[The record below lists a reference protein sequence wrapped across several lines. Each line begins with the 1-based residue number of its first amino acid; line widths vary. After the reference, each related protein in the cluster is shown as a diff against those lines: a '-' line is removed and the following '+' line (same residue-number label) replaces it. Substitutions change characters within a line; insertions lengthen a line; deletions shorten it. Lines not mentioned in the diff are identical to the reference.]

1 MTDTIIAS
9 GVQRL
14 AKTPLVKNPLSPSDI
29 PDPVQAKTGVGK
41 SSKGTGISSPLTETK
56 YADREYYATFT
67 LTSTDGLF
75 VMELK
80 RIKKMKFN
88 DADSRFLEIDFAD
101 KP

>member
-1 MTDTIIAS
+1 MTDTRNSI
-9 GVQRL
+9 QRL
-14 AKTPLVKNPLSPSDI
+14 AQTAPSKSPLAGSAI
-29 PDPVQAKTGVGK
+29 PDPVMAKTGIGK
-41 SSKGTGISSPLTETK
+41 SAKGTGISSPLTETK

-80 RIKKMKFN
+80 RIKKMKFH

>member
-1 MTDTIIAS
+1 MTDTRDNI
-9 GVQRL
+9 QRL
-14 AKTPLVKNPLSPSDI
+14 AKAPASRDPLNPSAI
-29 PDPVQAKTGVGK
+29 PDPVLSQVGLGK
-41 SSKGTGISSPLTETK
+41 SAKGTGISSPLTETK

-88 DADSRFLEIDFAD
+88 DADNRFLEIDFAD